1 MEIAPRRMRDAT
13 AAGRAAVV
21 ALLLLSGCYGKQMV
35 RQPITVA
42 EIAESMQALR
52 EQQLEQAKNL
62 RALEDQ
68 IAKQADLFRQL
79 KAESQSQKS
88 DLEAQLLGIDSKLQ
102 DLLTRRGGS
111 STSSSY
117 VPPPPMATPDTTSSH
132 SIPVISSPA
141 GQVSSGDNPEADAK
155 RIYDQAYL
163 DYTKSN
169 YTLAVSGF
177 REYLRRVPSGDL
189 SDNAQFWIGDAYYA
203 QRDYQTAIAELNK
216 ISENYPRGDR
226 MPAAL
231 LKIAYSDIQL
241 GNSAEA
247 KQLLNRV
254 IDEFPNSDEATL
266 AKNKLRQLQ

>member
-1 MEIAPRRMRDAT
+1 MDAT
-13 AAGRAAVV
+13 AAARAAVV
-21 ALLLLSGCYGKQMV
+21 ALLLLSGCYGKQLV

-42 EIAESMQALR
+42 ETAESMQALR
-52 EQQLEQAKNL
+52 EQQLEQAKNF

-68 IAKQADLFRQL
+68 LAKQADLFRQL

-88 DLEAQLLGIDSKLQ
+88 DLEAQLLAIDSKLQ

-111 STSSSY
+111 SSSSGY
-117 VPPPPMATPDTTSSH
+117 TPAYTPPPAMTTPDTTAARST
-132 SIPVISSPA
+132 PPTSSPA
-141 GQVSSGDNPEADAK
+141 GQVSSGDNPDADAK

-203 QRDYQTAIAELNK
+203 QRDYQSAIAELNK